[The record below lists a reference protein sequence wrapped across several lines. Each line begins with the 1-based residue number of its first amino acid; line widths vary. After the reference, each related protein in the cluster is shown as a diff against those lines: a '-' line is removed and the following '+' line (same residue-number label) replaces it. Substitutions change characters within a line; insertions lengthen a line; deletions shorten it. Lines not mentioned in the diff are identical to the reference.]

1 MTYSAGSSPRLDGLG
16 TIVEARDYS
25 ATETLRDGRS
35 VEIRTLRPE
44 DRASLLASVVRTS
57 KESLYRRFFGF
68 RRGFT
73 DREIDLY
80 LDVDFVSHV
89 ALVAVLKENGQPV
102 IVGEARYVVVQP
114 GQAEV
119 AFAVDDP
126 HQGHG
131 IGTALMRHLVAMA
144 RQAGLKELI
153 AEVLPENTVMLRV
166 FETSGLGIRTRREP
180 DAIHVVL
187 QLS

>member
-1 MTYSAGSSPRLDGLG
+1 M
-16 TIVEARDYS
+16 VEARDYS
-25 ATETLRDGRS
+25 ASETLRDGHT
-35 VEIRTLRPE
+35 VEIRALRPE
-44 DRASLLASVVRTS
+44 DRASLLASVGRTS
-57 KESLYRRFFGF
+57 KQSLYRRFFSF

-73 DREIDLY
+73 EREVNLY

-131 IGTALMRHLVAMA
+131 IGTALMRHLVVLAH
-144 RQAGLKELI
+144 QAGLKEMI
-153 AEVLPENTVMLRV
+153 AEVLPENTAMLRV
-166 FETSGLGIRTRREP
+166 FETSGLRIKTRREA
-180 DAIHVVL
+180 DTVHVVL

>member
-1 MTYSAGSSPRLDGLG
+1 M
-16 TIVEARDYS
+16 VQARDYS
-25 ATETLRDGRS
+25 ANETLQDGRTI
-35 VEIRTLRPE
+35 EIRALRPE
-44 DRASLLASVVRTS
+44 DRASLLASVGRTS
-57 KESLYRRFFGF
+57 SQSLYRRFFAF

-89 ALVAVLKENGQPV
+89 ALVAVLNENGQPV
-102 IVGEARYVVVQP
+102 IVGEARYVVVQR
-114 GQAEV
+114 GEAEV

-131 IGTALMRHLVAMA
+131 IGTALMRHLVTMA

-153 AEVLPENTVMLRV
+153 ADVLPDNTAMLEV
-166 FETSGLGIRTRREP
+166 FETSGLGIRTQRKA

>member
-1 MTYSAGSSPRLDGLG
+1 M
-16 TIVEARDYS
+16 EARDYS

-44 DRASLLASVVRTS
+44 DRASLLASVGRTS
-57 KESLYRRFFGF
+57 KQSLYRRFFSF
-68 RRGFT
+68 RSGFT
-73 DREIDLY
+73 EQEVNLY

-89 ALVAVLKENGQPV
+89 ALVAVLKEHGQPK
-102 IVGEARYVVVQP
+102 IVGEARYVVVRP

-131 IGTALMRHLVAMA
+131 IGTALLRHLVALA
-144 RQAGLKELI
+144 RQAGLKEFI
-153 AEVLPENTVMLRV
+153 ADVLPENAVMLRV
-166 FETSGLGIRTRREP
+166 FETSGLGIRTRRES

>member
-1 MTYSAGSSPRLDGLG
+1 M
-16 TIVEARDYS
+16 VEARNYS
-25 ATETLRDGRS
+25 ATEVLRDGRTI
-35 VEIRTLRPE
+35 EIHALRPE
-44 DRASLLASVVRTS
+44 DRASLLASVGRTS
-57 KESLYRRFFGF
+57 KQSLYRRFFGF

-80 LDVDFVSHV
+80 LNVDFVSHV

-102 IVGEARYVVVQP
+102 IVGEARYVGVQL

-126 HQGHG
+126 HQGCG

-153 AEVLPENTVMLRV
+153 AEVLPENTAMLRV
-166 FETSGLGIRTRREP
+166 FETSGLGIRSRRES